1 MAAFA
6 SKKDE
11 AFRQYALTASP
22 MKLLLTICTPLALYQ
37 SLQSVFKIIDS
48 LMASHISSNAASAI
62 SAIAQITAMI
72 SAIGTGLA
80 SGGSIKISEAYGK
93 GDYEMVRRRVATIYT
108 VSVIASAAVALILVP
123 FAEQFL
129 RLLRTPEELI
139 VEGAGYFRVEIISLV
154 VSFLG
159 NVYIAI
165 EKSRGHTKRI
175 MFLNFAV
182 IALKLALSAYFVYV
196 LEADSV
202 MIAVATLI
210 SQSAVILF
218 AAVTMPGDEGAFR
231 FSVRS
236 VSFKKK
242 VILPVLD
249 VSYPLAAEKVF
260 FNYGKVQVNAMSGVY
275 GGHTVGALGISNNIG
290 GLTTSAQNGISD
302 GATALISQNRGA
314 GKYSRTVRLFYCLLL
329 VNVIIGTVGLGIIW
343 LILPWMANIF
353 ASSRDTFDTEF
364 RDMIIAIHR
373 YEMLGYIA
381 LGLNSAANSLL
392 LGYGHTKIAFIINVV
407 RVFVYRIPILWFL
420 QHFTDMKYE
429 AVGVTM
435 FASNLLIGITS
446 IVIVI
451 PILRKIRKLPDEP
464 DPAPETAAETSD
476 GGETA

>member
-1 MAAFA
+1 MAASFA

-11 AFRQYALTASP
+11 AFRRYALTAPP
-22 MKLLLTICTPLALYQ
+22 MRLLLTVCTPLMLYQ
-37 SLQSVFKIIDS
+37 ALQSVFKLIDS

-62 SAIAQITAMI
+62 AAIAQITNMI

-80 SGGSIKISEAYGK
+80 SGGSIKVSEAYGK
-93 GDYEMVRRRVATIYT
+93 GDYELVRRRVASIYT
-108 VSVIASAAVALILVP
+108 VSVALSALVAVVLVP

-129 RLLRTPEELI
+129 RLLSTPEELI
-139 VEGAGYFRVEIISLV
+139 AEGAGYFRVEIISMV
-154 VSFLG
+154 ISFLG

-165 EKSRGHTKRI
+165 EKSRGHTRRI

-182 IALKLALSAYFVYV
+182 IALKLVLSAYFVYV

-202 MIAVATLI
+202 SIAVATLI
-210 SQSAVILF
+210 SQSAVLVF
-218 AAVTMPGDEGAFR
+218 AAVTMPKDEGAFR
-231 FSVRS
+231 FSPRA
-236 VSFKKK
+236 VSFRKN

-290 GLTTSAQNGISD
+290 GLTTSAQNGLAD

-314 GKYSRTVRLFYCLLL
+314 GKYSRTVKLFTCLVLA
-329 VNVIIGTVGLGIIW
+329 NVIIGAVGLGIIW
-343 LILPWMANIF
+343 LALPWMANVF
-353 ASSRDTFDTEF
+353 ASSRDAFDAQF
-364 RDMIIAIHR
+364 RDMIVAIHR

-381 LGLNSAANSLL
+381 LGLNSASNSLL

-407 RVFVYRIPILWFL
+407 RVFVYRIPILWVL
-420 QHFTDMKYE
+420 QHYTRMGYE

-435 FASNLLIGITS
+435 FVSNLLIGITS
-446 IVIVI
+446 VLIVI
-451 PILRKIRKLPDEP
+451 PILRRIRKMPDEP
-464 DPAPETAAETSD
+464 DSETAEAAE
-476 GGETA
+476 

>member
-1 MAAFA
+1 MASFAA

-22 MKLLLTICTPLALYQ
+22 MRLLLSICTPLALYQ
-37 SLQSVFKIIDS
+37 ALQSVFKIIDS
-48 LMASHISSNAASAI
+48 LMAAHISANAASTIA
-62 SAIAQITAMI
+62 AIAQITAMI

-80 SGGSIKISEAYGK
+80 SGGSIKVSEAYGR

-108 VSVIASAAVALILVP
+108 VSVIASAVVAAVLVP
-123 FAEQFL
+123 FAEGFL
-129 RLLRTPEELI
+129 RLLNTPEELI
-139 VEGAGYFRVEIISLV
+139 TEGAGYFRVEIVSLI

-165 EKSRGHTKRI
+165 EKSRGHTRRI
-175 MFLNFAV
+175 MFLNLAV
-182 IALKLALSAYFVYV
+182 IAIKLGLSAYFVYV
-196 LEADSV
+196 LNADSV

-218 AAVTMPGDEGAFR
+218 AAVTMPRDEGAFR
-231 FSVRS
+231 FSVRN
-236 VSFKKK
+236 VSFKRK

-260 FNYGKVQVNAMSGVY
+260 FNYGKVQVNSMSGVY

-290 GLTTSAQNGISD
+290 GLTTSAQNGMAD

-314 GKYSRTVRLFYCLLL
+314 GKYSRTVKLFNCLML
-329 VNVIIGTVGLGIIW
+329 VNIIIGVVGLGIIW
-343 LILPWMANIF
+343 LILPWMADVF
-353 ASSRDTFDTEF
+353 ASSRETFDSEF
-364 RDMIIAIHR
+364 RDMIIQIHR

-381 LGLNSAANSLL
+381 LGMNSAANALL

-420 QHFTDMKYE
+420 QHFTDMRYE

-435 FASNLLIGITS
+435 FVSNLLIGITS
-446 IVIVI
+446 VIIVI
-451 PILRKIRKLPDEP
+451 PILRKIRKLPDTP
-464 DPAPETAAETSD
+464 DPEPSEALAGED
-476 GGETA
+476 G

>member
-290 GLTTSAQNGISD
+290 GHTTSAQNGISD
-302 GATALISQNRGA
+302 GATALISQNGQVLPDREA
-314 GKYSRTVRLFYCLLL
+314 FLLPSF
-329 VNVIIGTVGLGIIW
+329 GERHHRHCG
-343 LILPWMANIF
+343 PWDNLA
-353 ASSRDTFDTEF
+353 
-364 RDMIIAIHR
+364 
-373 YEMLGYIA
+373 
-381 LGLNSAANSLL
+381 
-392 LGYGHTKIAFIINVV
+392 HTPVDG
-407 RVFVYRIPILWFL
+407 
-420 QHFTDMKYE
+420 QH
-429 AVGVTM
+429 
-435 FASNLLIGITS
+435 L
-446 IVIVI
+446 
-451 PILRKIRKLPDEP
+451 RKLP
-464 DPAPETAAETSD
+464 
-476 GGETA
+476 

>member
-1 MAAFA
+1 MASSVA

-11 AFRQYALTASP
+11 AFREYALNAPP
-22 MKLLLTICTPLALYQ
+22 MRLLLSVCTPLALYQ
-37 SLQSVFKIIDS
+37 SLQSVFKLIDS

-62 SAIAQITAMI
+62 AAIGQITAMI

-93 GDYEMVRRRVATIYT
+93 GDYELVRRRVASVYT
-108 VSVIASAAVALILVP
+108 LSVLVSITVVLVFVP
-123 FAEQFL
+123 FAGPFL
-129 RLLRTPEELI
+129 RLLNTPEELI
-139 VEGAGYFRVEIISLV
+139 AEGAGYFRVDLMSMV

-165 EKSRGHTKRI
+165 EKSRGHTRRI
-175 MFLNFAV
+175 MVMNLAV
-182 IALKLALSAYFVYV
+182 IAIKLGLSAYFVYV
-196 LEADSV
+196 LNADSV

-210 SQSAVILF
+210 SQSAVVVF
-218 AAVTMPGDEGAFR
+218 AAVTMPRDEGAFR
-231 FSVRS
+231 FSAKS
-236 VSFKKK
+236 VSFRKR

-249 VSYPLAAEKVF
+249 VAYPLSAEKIF

-275 GGHTVGALGISNNIG
+275 GSHTVGALGISNNIG
-290 GLTTSAQNGISD
+290 GLTTSAQNGLSD

-314 GKYSRTVRLFYCLLL
+314 GKYSRTVKLFYCLLL
-329 VNVIIGTVGLGIIW
+329 VNVIVGAVGLGIIW
-343 LILPWMANIF
+343 LLLPWMAGVF
-353 ASSRDTFDTEF
+353 ASSRDTFDVQF

-407 RVFVYRIPILWFL
+407 RVFVYRIPILWLL
-420 QHFTDMKYE
+420 QRYTDMDYT

-446 IVIVI
+446 VLMVI
-451 PILRKIRKLPDEP
+451 PILRKIRGMPDEEP
-464 DPAPETAAETSD
+464 PASV
-476 GGETA
+476 